1 MKTKPMIASSLL
13 AALVLLFLV
22 SCGRGTE
29 TDTDRATDEPVV
41 TDTVAVTESDGT
53 AGNGGYSLSDDE
65 DEYDTGK
72 YYQFTVEE
80 AYDEATDQHGYAITG
95 LVSYELLNIMVP
107 EGIKMIPEGAEDEV
121 LFPYLWDA
129 GNGFRGMEEIR
140 SVSFEDGF
148 LELRVGFSGCTS
160 LKYVTF
166 PSTIRKIG
174 ADDDTRLFENC
185 PNLMFVNY
193 HGNMADWYAIEK
205 GENRRTGASGF
216 TLHCSDGRIDY

>member
-1 MKTKPMIASSLL
+1 MSA
-13 AALVLLFLV
+13 LFLV
-22 SCGRGTE
+22 SCGKGTE
-29 TDTDRATDEPVV
+29 TDIDRATDEPVV
-41 TDTVAVTESDGT
+41 TDTVSVTGSDGS
-53 AGNGGYSLSDDE
+53 AENGQNSQSDDV
-65 DEYDTGK
+65 DENDTGRF
-72 YYQFTVEE
+72 YEFTVEE

-185 PNLMFVNY
+185 PDLLFVNY

-205 GENRRTGASGF
+205 GENWRTGAVPFYIG
-216 TLHCSDGRIDY
+216 CWDGVIMPEEEENGQ